1 VTELVQVEILIDNE
15 DNHVSFSIDGVELQC
30 IMGAI
35 STTAVYFLLQGN
47 LTLTVTP
54 QMRVQKI
61 FCELDKEAA
70 DYLVNLNKDLMK
82 VE

>member
-1 VTELVQVEILIDNE
+1 MTELVQVEILIDNE